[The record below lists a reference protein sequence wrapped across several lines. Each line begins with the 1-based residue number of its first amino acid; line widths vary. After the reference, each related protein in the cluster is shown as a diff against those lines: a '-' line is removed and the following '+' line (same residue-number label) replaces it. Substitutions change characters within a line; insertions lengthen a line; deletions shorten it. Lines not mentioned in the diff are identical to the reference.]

1 MGFLDRL
8 NRVAGEVVNPTVITD
23 RAFQRG
29 DRLMARGEQI
39 TGRLVGIE
47 RKLDGGNDLEL
58 FAFDATTTRGPLRAG
73 ARVRVDRMER
83 LRLGMAVLLRGDDD
97 GNVVLDWSAMS
108 SGWGLGHGDA
118 SQKTLRSAPDDGVKD
133 RALDMRVQRR
143 LTKGTR
149 AAATIRRLERKTV
162 LGLATQNWDVG
173 LELADGRQVAAL
185 GDEVPFY
192 ASWLAV
198 PGAEVPV
205 ALDAKNPDRATVDW
219 PAAANAAAGI
229 AGGMNDAPPP
239 GSVADVLQRDRATE
253 HEAMATGKG
262 APAAAGAAT
271 GSESESDPVLGP
283 IEGVTLD
290 MWAAVEVGTAR
301 DRIPPAKYDEYAQT
315 HGVPAGAWAA
325 ADAAWRARMTSDW
338 RAGAKIGE
346 ALEAARKRR

>member
-23 RAFQRG
+23 RAFERG
-29 DRLMARGEQI
+29 ERLMARGEQI

-58 FAFDATTTRGPLRAG
+58 FAFDATTTHGPLRAG
-73 ARVRVDRMER
+73 ARVRADRMER

-97 GNVVLDWSAMS
+97 GKVVLDWDAMS
-108 SGWGLGHGDA
+108 SGWGFGHGEA

-143 LTKGTR
+143 LTKGTP
-149 AAATIRRLERKTV
+149 ATATIRRLERKTV
-162 LGLATQNWDVG
+162 LGLATQNWDIA
-173 LELADGRQVAAL
+173 LELPDGRQVAAH

-192 ASWLAV
+192 AAWLAV
-198 PGAEVPV
+198 PGADVPV
-205 ALDAKNPDRATVDW
+205 ALDGKNPDRATVDW
-219 PAAANAAAGI
+219 PAAANLAVGN
-229 AGGMNDAPPP
+229 AGGMNDAPPR
-239 GSVADVLQRDRATE
+239 GIVADVLQRDRASE
-253 HEAMATGKG
+253 HQAMAS
-262 APAAAGAAT
+262 AT
-271 GSESESDPVLGP
+271 GPDADAAPVLGP
-283 IEGVTLD
+283 IDGVTLD

-301 DRIPPAKYDEYAQT
+301 DRVPPAKYDEYAQA

-338 RAGAKIGE
+338 RVGAKIGE